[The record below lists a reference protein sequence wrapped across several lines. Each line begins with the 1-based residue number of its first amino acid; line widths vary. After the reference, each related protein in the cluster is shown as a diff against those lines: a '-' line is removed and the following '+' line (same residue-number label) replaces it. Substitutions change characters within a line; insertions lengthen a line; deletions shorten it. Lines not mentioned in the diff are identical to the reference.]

1 MITNQAY
8 LFLIFTIDGIIIGL
22 LFDFFRILRKII
34 KTNNIFTYLEDI
46 IFWILTGIIILYSIY
61 YFNNGEIRI
70 YMFIGIIL
78 GILSYILTIS
88 KYIISFFV
96 SITEFIIKIIN
107 YIINVIFSPIKK
119 IINIIKKIFFKPINF
134 LIINLKKLINLEKIK
149 YKLKIIDKFLNN
161 SSKFIKKPKKTT

>member
-34 KTNNIFTYLEDI
+34 KTNNVFTYLEDF

-78 GILSYILTIS
+78 GILSYILTVS

-96 SITEFIIKIIN
+96 SITELIIKIIN
-107 YIINVIFSPIKK
+107 YIISPIKI

-134 LIINLKKLINLEKIK
+134 LIINLEKIK
-149 YKLKIIDKFLNN
+149 NKLKIIDKFLIN
-161 SSKFIKKPKKTT
+161 SSKFIKKSKKTT